1 MGSVTVKVCGI
12 TRLKDANLALELG
25 AEMLG
30 FILYEKSPRKIEFE
44 DLNKFRT
51 ELALNSNQMVAVE
64 VAPAIEGV
72 KQMIEHG
79 FGRFQFHFP
88 CDLSRKYIEEWA
100 ETVGVEN
107 LLLAPR
113 IPSGV
118 DFPEDLLCFA
128 DTFLVDSYSED
139 KFGGTGKCSDWEQF
153 SAWQNSFPSKK
164 WILAGGLSPLNIQDA
179 IKNTLVRTVDVNSGV
194 EQSPGVKDH
203 QKLRDFFTKIS

>member
-44 DLNKFRT
+44 ALNKFRT

-79 FGRFQFHFP
+79 FGRFQFHF
-88 CDLSRKYIEEWA
+88 
-100 ETVGVEN
+100 
-107 LLLAPR
+107 
-113 IPSGV
+113 
-118 DFPEDLLCFA
+118 
-128 DTFLVDSYSED
+128 
-139 KFGGTGKCSDWEQF
+139 
-153 SAWQNSFPSKK
+153 
-164 WILAGGLSPLNIQDA
+164 
-179 IKNTLVRTVDVNSGV
+179 DV
-194 EQSPGVKDH
+194 
-203 QKLRDFFTKIS
+203 